1 MNSKDIKD
9 FSERL
14 KALEDASL
22 IAAAPDLLEALQA
35 MVKIWEGPRDSAA
48 IAFGYAVVRARKA
61 IAKAK
66 GK

>member
-1 MNSKDIKD
+1 MNQSDVMKK
-9 FSERL
+9 EEN
-14 KALEDASL
+14 ANL

-66 GK
+66 ETL